1 MDVFFFVLQI
11 LGTIGFSV
19 SGAMVAIRRE
29 TDIAG
34 VVILALTTTFGGGIM
49 RDLCISSAP
58 PRFFTMYTEIA
69 VSVATALLVFFLAR
83 HYKEKYLEKEGALL
97 AVDNVFDAIGIGVFA
112 VIGTEI
118 ALDAGHT
125 APLLAI
131 LMGTVSGV
139 GGGVVRD
146 VLVRDIPFILK
157 KRIYVV
163 AVLAGAT
170 VYYLLWL
177 FGAPDMLSLS
187 VGAATVFTL
196 RMLATAFKWNL
207 PKAIVFSSLRPEE
220 KKKPSSDEKNKK
232 VS

>member
-1 MDVFFFVLQI
+1 MDVFFTILQI
-11 LGTIGFSV
+11 IGVIGFSV

-29 TDIAG
+29 TDIVG

-58 PRFFTMYTEIA
+58 PLFFTMYTEIA
-69 VSVATALLVFFLAR
+69 ISVGVALVVFFLAR
-83 HYKEKYLEKEGALL
+83 HYKEKYLAREGALL
-97 AVDNVFDAIGIGVFA
+97 AVDNVFDAVGIGIFS

-118 ALDAGHT
+118 ALNAGCT
-125 APLLAI
+125 APLIAI

-157 KRIYVV
+157 KRIYV
-163 AVLAGAT
+163 LATMAGSAT
-170 VYYLLWL
+170 YYLLFTL
-177 FGAPDMLSLS
+177 GVTDALSLC
-187 VGAATVFTL
+187 VGAAVVFTL

-207 PKAIVFSSLRPEE
+207 PKAIDFSSVRDTDT
-220 KKKPSSDEKNKK
+220 KKTDTSEKK